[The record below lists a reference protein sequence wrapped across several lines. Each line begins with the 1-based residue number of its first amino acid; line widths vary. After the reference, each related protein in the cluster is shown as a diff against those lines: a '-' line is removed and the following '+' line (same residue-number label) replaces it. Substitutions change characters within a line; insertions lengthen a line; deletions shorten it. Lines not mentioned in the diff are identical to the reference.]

1 MKYSIQGY
9 KKDSPDKNEGSVLI
23 PGNLITM
30 QNVDKQLTL
39 IPIVNGK
46 PQYDKRRI
54 ANPGDPDI
62 DFGEGVT
69 AVMEIPYAQAQ
80 YGMIGGNNP
89 YSNMGMG
96 SNVNFNNPTSPIDSS
111 LEGLNYNGATPNM
124 NLNLSGV
131 LPPANYIPQG
141 APPKVSQE
149 PTEGRINQWNSQ
161 VNAFE
166 LGEDM
171 KVSTDPNLR
180 QQMEAQIISNKRAT
194 GKPFTGAIN
203 PYGGWNMANTSTM
216 LGASIESGNTLGIIG
231 SAGKLITEGA
241 RNAFSGAAAMRRYN
255 ESQQDYLEND
265 AEARQRQDEYWAS
278 SFQKGGTVDSKKR
291 SGLLLTGNFLDG
303 NEEHPMPNAEVESGE
318 YLQTPDGNTMEIVG
332 KRHSEG
338 GELVSVP
345 ENTKVVSDYL
355 KIGGKLATYFKKNY
369 NLNVSAGSTFA
380 TVLDKYK
387 KKIGLT
393 KLLEDEAKLMEKIV
407 DQEEVELEST
417 RDINLQVLSK
427 RVSDLQPE
435 KEPLEKDFNDFTN
448 LIFEKQEESKPE
460 EEKDFEKQEGGQV
473 DPQQEQLMTAIQ
485 QYAEMN
491 GQDPQELMSQIES
504 MPPEQQEQILAEI
517 MGGAQGQQQAGS
529 SNIEQLIQTYAQIVG
544 QDPNAI
550 IEQMQNM
557 SDEEVQQFIQ
567 EMTSTIE
574 SQGGGET
581 ARATVPDESTEGQ
594 REFKNGGSVPKYQE
608 AGSVNTSPFT
618 QEDDVQEGD
627 FTNPYK
633 TTDNLTRE
641 EVKKLQQT
649 LKDSGYDV
657 GKSGI
662 DGKLGKDT
670 LRAMKEFQSDNPE
683 EYKTQLSF
691 DTENVT
697 LYKSA
702 PKASQVKVKESTN
715 NYDDLSFGK
724 AYSKAGAELG
734 NNGVFTWRNKKYKI
748 DNNING
754 ESVEKKTTAAP
765 KSNKKVEYNYDDE
778 YEVKLSKV
786 KALSDEELYNLDQ
799 VENKGYYYDMGEDVY
814 REIRR
819 RKPWMMERV
828 DAKYNNNKKLE
839 KKRAEIQ
846 QKLPFRYSNNP
857 LMYNFPKGQIS
868 QYQNGGSVPKY
879 QPGGLRTKTL
889 SEVYDTMPF
898 TAVNAEG
905 YADFDLQHLNPT
917 TGVYDNF
924 DPNQRIGRYLT
935 DVPVGAENYFE
946 QRPDGGYGLKKGVQY
961 KDFQKGYNDL
971 MGRTRK
977 FFETQTEGMSD
988 AQKKVYLGNLEKYNN
1003 DIIFTTDKE
1012 SEYKGKTARG
1022 IDNKFGQFT
1031 STRSGY
1037 QRNIVTPE
1045 QRKQLEAIGVYKLSQ
1060 LVNNDDAK
1068 KIVGDELYNKLEKEN
1083 KDFGGIDYR
1092 ILDKAD
1098 PKSPEAPVPVE
1109 GGADINPYVDKT
1121 QQSVDLP
1128 MMTPDQSNLPPKYLA
1143 TSMRQMGSTQADRVF
1158 LSPEENL
1165 KELARQ
1171 SSTASSTLV
1180 NNNPYTAGA
1189 GLANLQ
1195 AQQNNATNQAISQ
1208 TMMAN
1213 QQDQRNVSNINEER
1227 IMNRDKTNIGL
1238 ADKYEREQIVGLDNY
1253 YSEWRNFIDNRNKQ
1267 NVVNW
1272 NLQNQQNMFNAI
1284 NPNYKIRSRGQ
1295 IQQTDEPFWIKLGGG
1310 QMGLMDPK
1318 TRQVIQKTT
1327 IPDGR
1332 TTTVTKTGDNPRQPR
1347 KGQKGGLMVT
1357 GSLLDLLNN

>member
-1 MKYSIQGY
+1 MKTIRI
-9 KKDSPDKNEGSVLI
+9 PKNIYE
-23 PGNLITM
+23 NITNKY
-30 QNVDKQLTL
+30 QSG
-39 IPIVNGK
+39 GK
-46 PQYDKRRI
+46 
-54 ANPGDPDI
+54 
-62 DFGEGVT
+62 
-69 AVMEIPYAQAQ
+69 
-80 YGMIGGNNP
+80 
-89 YSNMGMG
+89 
-96 SNVNFNNPTSPIDSS
+96 
-111 LEGLNYNGATPNM
+111 
-124 NLNLSGV
+124 
-131 LPPANYIPQG
+131 
-141 APPKVSQE
+141 
-149 PTEGRINQWNSQ
+149 IN
-161 VNAFE
+161 
-166 LGEDM
+166 
-171 KVSTDPNLR
+171 
-180 QQMEAQIISNKRAT
+180 
-194 GKPFTGAIN
+194 
-203 PYGGWNMANTSTM
+203 
-216 LGASIESGNTLGIIG
+216 
-231 SAGKLITEGA
+231 
-241 RNAFSGAAAMRRYN
+241 
-255 ESQQDYLEND
+255 
-265 AEARQRQDEYWAS
+265 
-278 SFQKGGTVDSKKR
+278 KKR

-303 NEEHPMPNAEVESGE
+303 NDNHPLPSAEVEKGE
-318 YLQTPDGNTMEIVG
+318 FLQTPDGNTMEVLG

-345 ENTKVVSDYL
+345 EGTKVISDYL
-355 KIGGKLATYFKKNY
+355 KIGGILATYFKKNY

-393 KLLEDEAKLMEKIV
+393 ELLEEEAKLMEKIV
-407 DQEEVELEST
+407 DQEDVEFEST

-427 RVSDLQPE
+427 RVNDLQPE

-473 DPQQEQLMTAIQ
+473 DPQQAQLMTAIQ

-517 MGGAQGQQQAGS
+517 MGGAQGQQQVGS

-557 SDEEVQQFIQ
+557 SDEDVQQFIQ

-581 ARATVPDESTEGQ
+581 ATATVPDESTEGQ
-594 REFKNGGSVPKYQE
+594 QEFKNGGSVK
-608 AGSVNTSPFT
+608 
-618 QEDDVQEGD
+618 
-627 FTNPYK
+627 
-633 TTDNLTRE
+633 
-641 EVKKLQQT
+641 
-649 LKDSGYDV
+649 
-657 GKSGI
+657 
-662 DGKLGKDT
+662 
-670 LRAMKEFQSDNPE
+670 
-683 EYKTQLSF
+683 
-691 DTENVT
+691 
-697 LYKSA
+697 
-702 PKASQVKVKESTN
+702 
-715 NYDDLSFGK
+715 
-724 AYSKAGAELG
+724 
-734 NNGVFTWRNKKYKI
+734 
-748 DNNING
+748 
-754 ESVEKKTTAAP
+754 
-765 KSNKKVEYNYDDE
+765 
-778 YEVKLSKV
+778 
-786 KALSDEELYNLDQ
+786 
-799 VENKGYYYDMGEDVY
+799 
-814 REIRR
+814 
-819 RKPWMMERV
+819 
-828 DAKYNNNKKLE
+828 
-839 KKRAEIQ
+839 
-846 QKLPFRYSNNP
+846 
-857 LMYNFPKGQIS
+857 
-868 QYQNGGSVPKY
+868 KY

-898 TAVNAEG
+898 TAVNIEG
-905 YADFDLQHLNPT
+905 YTDFDLQHLNPT

-924 DPNQRIGRYLT
+924 DPNQRIGRYLK

-946 QRPDGGYGLKKGVQY
+946 QRPDGNYGLKQGVQY

-977 FFETQTEGMSD
+977 FFETQTDGMSD
-988 AQKKVYLGNLEKYNN
+988 TQKKLYLDNLKKYNS

-1098 PKSPEAPVPVE
+1098 PKSPEAPAPVE
-1109 GGADINPYVDKT
+1109 GGADISPYVDKT

-1143 TSMRQMGSTQADRVF
+1143 TSMRQMGSTQADRIF

-1171 SSTASSTLV
+1171 SSIASSTLV

-1227 IMNRDKTNIGL
+1227 IMKRDQTNLGL
-1238 ADKYEREQIVGLDNY
+1238 ADKYEREQIVGISNY
-1253 YSEWRNFIDNRNKQ
+1253 YDEWRNFIDNRNKQ

-1272 NLQNQQNMFNAI
+1272 NLSNQQNMFNAI
-1284 NPNYKIRSRGQ
+1284 NPNYKIGSMGQ
-1295 IQQTDEPFWIKLGGG
+1295 IQQTDEPFWINLGGG

-1318 TRQVIQKTT
+1318 TKQVIQKTT
-1327 IPDGR
+1327 TPDGR

-1347 KGQKGGLMVT
+1347 KGQKGGLIVT

>member
-1 MKYSIQGY
+1 MMNNINTTGY
-9 KKDSPDKNEGSVLI
+9 TAGTETESNNYNVI

-30 QNVDKQLTL
+30 QNVNKQLTL

-96 SNVNFNNPTSPIDSS
+96 SNVNFNNPTPPIDAS
-111 LEGLNYNGATPNM
+111 LQGFNYNGATPNM
-124 NLNLSGV
+124 NLNLPSTAQ
-131 LPPANYIPQG
+131 PANFIPQPS
-141 APPKVSQE
+141 PPKANLELSDE
-149 PTEGRINQWNSQ
+149 RINQWNSQ

-180 QQMEAQIISNKRAT
+180 QQMEAQIIYNKRAT

-203 PYGGWNMANTSTM
+203 PYGGWNLANSSVM

-231 SAGKLITEGA
+231 SAGKILSEGA
-241 RNAFSGAAAMRRYN
+241 RNAFSGYSAMKRYN

-278 SFQKGGTVDSKKR
+278 SHQKGGTVDSKKR

-345 ENTKVVSDYL
+345 EGTKVISDYL
-355 KIGGKLATYFKKNY
+355 KIGGILATYFKKNY

-380 TVLDKYK
+380 TVLDRYK

-435 KEPLEKDFNDFTN
+435 KEPLEKDFNEFTN

-473 DPQQEQLMTAIQ
+473 DPQQAQMMTAIQ

-567 EMTSTIE
+567 EMTNTIE
-574 SQGGGET
+574 SQGGGKT
-581 ARATVPDESTEGQ
+581 AITTVPDESTEGQ
-594 REFKNGGSVPKYQE
+594 QEFKNGGSVK
-608 AGSVNTSPFT
+608 
-618 QEDDVQEGD
+618 
-627 FTNPYK
+627 
-633 TTDNLTRE
+633 
-641 EVKKLQQT
+641 
-649 LKDSGYDV
+649 
-657 GKSGI
+657 
-662 DGKLGKDT
+662 
-670 LRAMKEFQSDNPE
+670 
-683 EYKTQLSF
+683 
-691 DTENVT
+691 
-697 LYKSA
+697 
-702 PKASQVKVKESTN
+702 
-715 NYDDLSFGK
+715 
-724 AYSKAGAELG
+724 
-734 NNGVFTWRNKKYKI
+734 
-748 DNNING
+748 
-754 ESVEKKTTAAP
+754 
-765 KSNKKVEYNYDDE
+765 
-778 YEVKLSKV
+778 
-786 KALSDEELYNLDQ
+786 
-799 VENKGYYYDMGEDVY
+799 
-814 REIRR
+814 
-819 RKPWMMERV
+819 
-828 DAKYNNNKKLE
+828 
-839 KKRAEIQ
+839 
-846 QKLPFRYSNNP
+846 
-857 LMYNFPKGQIS
+857 
-868 QYQNGGSVPKY
+868 KY

-898 TAVNAEG
+898 TAVNIEG
-905 YADFDLQHLNPT
+905 YTDFDLQHLNPT

-924 DPNQRIGRYLT
+924 DPNQRIGRYLK

-946 QRPDGGYGLKKGVQY
+946 QRPDGNYGLKQGVQY

-977 FFETQTEGMSD
+977 FFETQTDGMSD
-988 AQKKVYLGNLEKYNN
+988 TQKKSYLDNLKKYNS

-1092 ILDKAD
+1092 ILDKAI
-1098 PKSPEAPVPVE
+1098 PAVQTPENSASVE
-1109 GGADINPYVDKT
+1109 AGADINPYVDKTPENSASVEAGADINPYVDKTPENSASVEAGADINPYVDKT

-1284 NPNYKIRSRGQ
+1284 NPNYKIGVRGQ
-1295 IQQTDEPFWIKLGGG
+1295 LQQTDEPFWINRWRS
-1310 QMGLMDPK
+1310 MGLMDPK
-1318 TRQVIQKTT
+1318 TKQVIQKTT
-1327 IPDGR
+1327 TPDGR